1 LDVSAG
7 ELLGLAIL
15 VGVLTGAGAALLVPL
30 WLTRL
35 RRSLIYQEGRV
46 NACGRWLD
54 ARCALSSASKNFITS
69 FRALNRVQVDVGD
82 DEHLRRAEAARESWL
97 RASREW
103 SAATAQLLARWNHP
117 DLGVMIRRF
126 EQPDAQ
132 AIRAAIGKSPSD
144 VETLFLR
151 LDELDKEAVNA
162 ARRLLQVSPSWW
174 WARVNGARTFVGRI
188 LAQWSKPG

>member
-1 LDVSAG
+1 MSAG

-15 VGVLTGAGAALLVPL
+15 VGVLTGAGTALLVPL

-46 NACGRWLD
+46 NACGRWVD
-54 ARCALSSASKNFITS
+54 ARCALSSASKNFITT
-69 FRALNRVQVDVGD
+69 FRALDRGHADVGD
-82 DEHLRRAEAARESWL
+82 DERLRRAEAARESWL

-117 DLGVMIRRF
+117 DLGLMIRRF

-132 AIRAAIGKSPSD
+132 AIRAAIGKCPSD

-162 ARRLLQVSPSWW
+162 ARRLLKESPSWW
-174 WARVNGARTFVGRI
+174 WARVNGARAFVGRI
-188 LAQWSKPG
+188 VAQWSKPG